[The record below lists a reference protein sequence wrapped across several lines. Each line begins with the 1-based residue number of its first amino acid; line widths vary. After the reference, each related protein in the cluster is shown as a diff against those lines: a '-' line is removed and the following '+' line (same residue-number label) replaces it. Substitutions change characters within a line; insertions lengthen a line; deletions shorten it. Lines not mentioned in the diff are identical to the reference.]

1 MDVRVGLW
9 RKLSA
14 EELMLLNC
22 GVGEDS
28 WESLGL
34 QGDPVVNPK
43 GNQPWIFTGRTDTEA
58 EAPILWPPDAKNW
71 LIGKD
76 PDAGKDWRQE
86 EKGMTEDEMVGWYHR
101 LNGHE
106 FDGSW
111 WWTGKPG
118 VLQSMG
124 LQSQTRLSPWTELN
138 WIALQCCVGFC
149 YTTLLVS
156 HDYICV
162 SSLLNFPPTWLYSW
176 KCPSTPWLLVY
187 S

>member
-1 MDVRVGLW
+1 MDVRAGLW

-14 EELMLLNC
+14 EEFMLLNC

-34 QGDPVVNPK
+34 QGDPAVNPK
-43 GNQPWIFTGRTDTEA
+43 GNQLWIFTGRTDAEA

-86 EKGMTEDEMVGWYHR
+86 EKGMTKDEMVGWHHQ

-138 WIALQCCVGFC
+138 CFTMLCWFLLYNIASQSWLCM
-149 YTTLLVS
+149 YLLRLELHS
-156 HDYICV
+156 HLIIFLKV
-162 SSLLNFPPTWLYSW
+162 
-176 KCPSTPWLLVY
+176 PSTPWLLVY
-187 S
+187 T